1 MRRILLV
8 LTLALAACETPEAP
22 PEEAEPALTLEPIG
36 FADLAGWAADDHA
49 AALATFLPG
58 CARWA
63 KKDPTAAIGRAPA
76 YGTAADWAAVC
87 EAAEAVALGD
97 RTAARA
103 FFETW
108 FEPWRVTDGDGA
120 TGLFTGYYEPTLD
133 GGLTPSAV
141 NDVPLFGRP
150 DDLVTVDLGAF
161 AEDLAGRTVAGRV
174 EEAALVPYED
184 RAAITASALDGRA
197 AVLVW
202 VDDPIDAFFL
212 QIQGSGR
219 VRLAE
224 GGELRLGYAAQN
236 GRSYYAIGRAL
247 VERGELTKDA
257 VSLQTIRAWLEAH
270 PDEADAVMNLNG
282 SYVFFRVLDGPGPVG
297 AFGVALTPGRSL
309 AVDRRFVALGVP
321 LWLDVTVPGPAEG
334 VPDESLRR
342 LVVAQDTGGAIKGVV
357 RGDLFWGGGA
367 EAEWRAGTMKHD
379 GTYAV
384 LLPKAL
390 VVATGD

>member
-1 MRRILLV
+1 MRRVFLL
-8 LTLALAACETPEAP
+8 LALALAACETPTAP
-22 PEEAEPALTLEPIG
+22 PEEPTLALEPIG
-36 FADLAGWAADDHA
+36 FADLAGWADDDHA

-63 KKDPTAAIGRAPA
+63 KKEPTAAIGRAPA
-76 YGTAADWAAVC
+76 YGTAADWTAAC
-87 EAAEAVALGD
+87 DAGGAVASGD
-97 RTAARA
+97 RAAARA

-108 FEPWRVTDGDGA
+108 FEPWRVTDGGA
-120 TGLFTGYYEPTLD
+120 ANGLFTGYYEPTLD

-174 EEAALVPYED
+174 QDAALVPYED
-184 RAAITASALDGRA
+184 RAAITGGALDGRA
-197 AVLVW
+197 PVLVW
-202 VDDPIDAFFL
+202 VDDPIAAFFL

-247 VERGELTKDA
+247 VERGELTKDT
-257 VSLQTIRAWLEAH
+257 VSLQTISAWLEAH

-321 LWLDVTVPGPAEG
+321 LWLDVAVPGPAEG
-334 VPDESLRR
+334 APDETLRR

-384 LLPKAL
+384 LLPKTL
-390 VVATGD
+390 VIAAGE